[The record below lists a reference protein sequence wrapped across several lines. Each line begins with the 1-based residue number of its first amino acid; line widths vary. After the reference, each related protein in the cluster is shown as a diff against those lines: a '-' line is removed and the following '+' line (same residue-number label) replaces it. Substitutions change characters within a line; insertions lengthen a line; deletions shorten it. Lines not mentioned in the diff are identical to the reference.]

1 MVLLRVLLRGLV
13 SLLIFTRTPLTDG
26 QENVEDT
33 GSQHLSADRNGF
45 VEEGEYS
52 SSDLGIPR
60 GWSTDKPAN
69 QRRPRSCEPSEEEL
83 CSQEYMRC
91 LLYQGP
97 ANDRLAACYCARQ
110 FYGICLREAGCAA
123 TYCTKCVREHMVQ
136 DCEDMSVC
144 GSNCVGDGNGLTN
157 FDSTRVLPIN
167 NFGKNFLRFSV
178 CDLGVDEDVLE
189 RFEVVRMKRCAEPAP
204 GVKGEDAYKIC
215 PYWIP
220 PSTFTALLIP
230 LNSTYIRLEYAN
242 YVSGEIIN
250 GLNDSYYA
258 NVLTDPPPKEV
269 SEIVPLAYP
278 RV

>member
-1 MVLLRVLLRGLV
+1 
-13 SLLIFTRTPLTDG
+13 
-26 QENVEDT
+26 
-33 GSQHLSADRNGF
+33 
-45 VEEGEYS
+45 
-52 SSDLGIPR
+52 
-60 GWSTDKPAN
+60 
-69 QRRPRSCEPSEEEL
+69 
-83 CSQEYMRC
+83 
-91 LLYQGP
+91 
-97 ANDRLAACYCARQ
+97 
-110 FYGICLREAGCAA
+110 
-123 TYCTKCVREHMVQ
+123 MVQ

-258 NVLTDPPPKEV
+258 NVLTDPPPKEYYGTTEKFP
-269 SEIVPLAYP
+269 STIDIEYAETNYCNRNEECAGSYCDTKSVPNKCAPKAEKHFTTLTGNSFLAPPYSDD
-278 RV
+278 